1 MKRIMMHQWHAHYA
15 LSEQRLLRFAEA
27 CDNENAPHVVN
38 EDKHDELVDYF
49 KGVLEDGGKTEELKK
64 VITDRL
70 EGDGLLDAFELIF
83 LRNTINDA
91 MKELDRV
98 QENFDFEDEAD
109 RESWN
114 EVMAEL
120 PTTND
125 QFLKFVVDQNLLT
138 PTEITQATIANNAR
152 NRLLF
157 SHENPTLNDIAGMLT
172 TPEAVARTR
181 QIFQPAHAEMRK
193 RNPSST
199 VLRELDS
206 YVHSVALSNGVSQD
220 ALNDIAPKNA
230 RELSAFIQMVLSQ
243 GVHVQPVRRV
253 RAPSRPSIPRE
264 QQILHKDGMVYFGD
278 GRPSKTMAE
287 YIAEKKAKIAEA
299 QGPINMI
306 TGKPITPEDMRW
318 AKAMRGPR
326 GDIGRHYE
334 DIERTAAKHGF
345 TIDRDRSRSA
355 SRLPSYQVWTNPSL
369 PGEKYAARKRAEKY
383 VKESNEKEDKEIAKR
398 NDAIQKHMPKG
409 LLQKGVEW
417 KTGADVKDDNGNVI
431 GRYVY
436 FRGKDNETYGVLMEQ
451 GDDGI
456 ERMRSNIFPFS
467 KLATVMQNAVS
478 SAHIDELPLLGF
490 SAQEI
495 QTLKDCFGKPDV
507 SPLDYM
513 RPSVLDLTEKYS
525 FALKVL
531 AVLKRTQNKNDIE
544 NKISAIS
551 KELSFCSK
559 TGKEQV
565 LQKIFARRGW
575 NTDGIAQFLRHPNH
589 PIHRLF
595 S

>member
-27 CDNENAPHVVN
+27 YDNENAPHVVN

-83 LRNTINDA
+83 LRNTINDV

-398 NDAIQKHMPKG
+398 DEELQKNMPKNVSA
-409 LLQKGVEW
+409 QKVTW
-417 KTGADVKDDNGNVI
+417 LPGADVMEDGIVV

-436 FRGKDNETYGVLMEQ
+436 FKGKDGQNHGVVMKKGE
-451 GDDGI
+451 DGI
-456 ERMRSNIFPFS
+456 ERVASNVYPFGALVS
-467 KLATVMQNAVS
+467 VMKKAVS
-478 SAHIDELPLLGF
+478 PDHIHELEKVGF
-490 SAQEI
+490 SADEVEK
-495 QTLKDCFGKPDV
+495 LKDCFHTDIP
-507 SPLDYM
+507 SPRDYM
-513 RPSVLDLTEKYS
+513 QPSILELAEKYS
-525 FALKVL
+525 FAVKVL
-531 AVLKRTQNKNDIE
+531 GVLKTTRNTKEIE
-544 NKISAIS
+544 KKIAAVSE
-551 KELSFCSK
+551 KLTYCSQPA
-559 TGKEQV
+559 KEQV
-565 LQKIFARRGW
+565 LQKLFENRGW
-575 NTDGIAQFLRHPNH
+575 NTQNISHFVRDPRNPLNS
-589 PIHRLF
+589 LF